1 MNITPHLN
9 PTPIATVVNPQT
21 DSLRRENDNRQII
34 TPPTAPSGSA
44 AEKGVADKDKGK
56 TPAQNNEQFDFTELR
71 KKAELNDTRISDDS
85 QQGSEKGSEQE
96 ARHNHEHE
104 GGSHDESHSEDI
116 TSQEAI
122 EIKRLQQ
129 RDQEVRAHELAHA
142 SVGGATTGLPSYE
155 FEIGPDGKKYAV
167 AGEVSVDLA
176 AVKGDPR
183 ATIAKMEK
191 VHAAALAPA
200 NPSSQD
206 VRVAAQATEI
216 IAQAKAELLAL
227 ELEESETQRQQNKAS
242 PYIDSNNVFNES
254 SQSQLDSDAFDKQ
267 ITSTLKAQE
276 SIVPSA
282 ENSRPADVTERALRI
297 EGYYSNITQAYEKSS
312 SHQFQLTA

>member
-129 RDQEVRAHELAHA
+129 RDQEVRSHELAHA